1 MKVVRSHWPRGIRI
15 NCRPYSSTE
24 QRSPQLGVARRL
36 WAGYVHQ
43 LEARP
48 LPVKLASSVVIFGIG
63 DAATQ
68 VLLEGAQPSEIDIER
83 TGRLIAFGLVAT
95 AYVSTW
101 WGILEPRAAALFCPH
116 AQKLQNTLFKVLAD
130 QSFGAGSFNF
140 IFFGQS
146 ALMEGK
152 SPGQALERIKEQWWP
167 QMQRHW
173 CLWPAFHSLNFYFNP
188 LHLRVFFQNVML
200 VGWSGLLSTIGKRT
214 AEAEALADAERGT
227 ALRSLSSQDR
237 KVQ

>member
-1 MKVVRSHWPRGIRI
+1 MR
-15 NCRPYSSTE
+15 
-24 QRSPQLGVARRL
+24 
-36 WAGYVHQ
+36 Q

-63 DAATQ
+63 DVATQ
-68 VLLEGAQPSEIDIER
+68 LLVEGTQPSRIDVER
-83 TGRLIAFGLVAT
+83 TGRLIAFGVVAT

-101 WGILEPRAAALFCPH
+101 WGILEPRAAALFCPK

-130 QSFGAGSFNF
+130 QTFGAGSFNF

-152 SPGQALERIKEQWWP
+152 SPAQALARIREQWWP

-200 VGWSGLLSTIGKRT
+200 VGWSGLLSSIGKRT
-214 AEAEALADAERGT
+214 AEAEAQAEAESGNVLVPQLHQGGT
-227 ALRSLSSQDR
+227 AQ
-237 KVQ
+237 

>member
-1 MKVVRSHWPRGIRI
+1 MR
-15 NCRPYSSTE
+15 
-24 QRSPQLGVARRL
+24 
-36 WAGYVHQ
+36 Q
-43 LEARP
+43 LETRP

-68 VLLEGAQPSEIDIER
+68 LVLEGTKPYEIDVDR

-95 AYVSTW
+95 AYVSSW
-101 WGILEPRAAALFCPH
+101 WGILEPRAAALFCPQ

-130 QSFGAGSFNF
+130 QTFGAGSFNF

-152 SPGQALERIKEQWWP
+152 SPSQALARIKDQWWP

-173 CLWPAFHSLNFYFNP
+173 CLWPAFHSFNFYFNP

-200 VGWSGLLSTIGKRT
+200 VGWSALLSSIGKQT
-214 AEAEALADAERGT
+214 AEAEAQAEAETNNVLA
-227 ALRSLSSQDR
+227 LPSLQGEA
-237 KVQ
+237 VQK

>member
-1 MKVVRSHWPRGIRI
+1 M
-15 NCRPYSSTE
+15 
-24 QRSPQLGVARRL
+24 
-36 WAGYVHQ
+36 
-43 LEARP
+43 
-48 LPVKLASSVVIFGIG
+48 PVKLASSVVIFGVG
-63 DAATQ
+63 DVATQ
-68 VLLEGAQPSEIDIER
+68 LLLEGTAPSALDAER
-83 TGRLIAFGLVAT
+83 TGRLIAFGVVAT

-101 WGILEPRAAALFCPH
+101 WGILEPRAAALFCPQ
-116 AQKLQNTLFKVLAD
+116 AQKLKNTLFKVLCD

-152 SPGQALERIKEQWWP
+152 SPSQALARIKEQWWP

-200 VGWSGLLSTIGKRT
+200 VGWSALLSSIGKQT
-214 AEAEALADAERGT
+214 AEAEALEDAK
-227 ALRSLSSQDR
+227 RSSIVSASFEEEAAQ
-237 KVQ
+237 